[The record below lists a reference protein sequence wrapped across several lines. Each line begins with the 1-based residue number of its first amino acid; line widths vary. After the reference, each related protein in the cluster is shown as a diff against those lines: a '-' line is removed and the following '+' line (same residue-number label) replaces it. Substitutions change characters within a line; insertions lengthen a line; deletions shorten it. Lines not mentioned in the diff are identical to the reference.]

1 MNTKP
6 PSFFSLP
13 ALDTKLTPESERDDE
28 GKKRT
33 AGNKEKKYKQREAFI
48 VANKPLKALEQ
59 YNPPLY
65 NRRWAERN
73 GSAGNFSPRIFPV
86 TLISACVFD
95 GELFFQVLL
104 RDHLRDKEGAHS
116 SHGENDI

>member
-6 PSFFSLP
+6 ASFFSSP
-13 ALDTKLTPESERDDE
+13 ALDAKPGPASEQGDG

-33 AGNKEKKYKQREAFI
+33 AGNKEKKYKRYEAFI

-59 YNPPLY
+59 YNLPLY

-73 GSAGNFSPRIFPV
+73 GSAGNFSRRIFPV
-86 TLISACVFD
+86 TLILACIFD
-95 GELFFQVLL
+95 AELFFQVLL
-104 RDHLRDKEGAHS
+104 RDHLRDKKPAHS
-116 SHGENDI
+116 SHGENHI